1 MIVSALKASII
12 GEGGSYARQQFENAY
27 QTVKELQECIFVYI
41 TKLFSSGML
50 TEQQSEQTAGFL
62 FVTNNIDRIADR
74 CADIA
79 AASDDMQLQG
89 IDLSYKA
96 VSELLQ
102 CI

>member
-1 MIVSALKASII
+1 
-12 GEGGSYARQQFENAY
+12 
-27 QTVKELQECIFVYI
+27 
-41 TKLFSSGML
+41 ML

-89 IDLSYKA
+89 KDLSDKA
-96 VSELLQ
+96 VTELRQ
-102 CI
+102 CIEIAQNLFTESMDSVINGDSSEAEIVIKTAVKCERRRRKIRKRI